1 MKAMLATAK
10 ALILAA
16 GIVFASRCVA
26 MEARTEPVDRCQAV
40 LAMQPL
46 GYWPADEGTGEILH
60 DRSGK
65 ENHGKIFHTP
75 WEGGMLNFTSGFQW
89 AEIPGQETYRCKA
102 FTIGGWLFSRRGPY
116 RRNGMLF
123 VGMANPI
130 RLWVSPSIILRIRQ
144 GSEIEVV
151 SNGNADAIG
160 SKADKDTI
168 AVNEWQHVIYTY
180 EAGTGRL
187 YLNGQLVQ
195 SRDNVPFEGR
205 KHPLLIGSDAD
216 WWMLHPPGSNSL
228 DGSVRDLVL
237 FDRALKPKEVARLSK
252 ATRPEARPR
261 VLGADAIVID
271 GREIPPAKLPAVPA
285 EDRRRALAQLAKR
298 DVQAVRS
305 MSATLLPTLIDA
317 LDEWQTRGVAAR
329 LLMKLGSNEARAA
342 LREALPRLA
351 KTLQTEDA
359 PREERAAS
367 ALALAEMKGQAK
379 DAVPALV
386 AVLEGILERDGVRLP
401 RVEDVLRNALIRALL
416 DIDPKD
422 ERARAVLGLAL
433 AKPIFESLDL
443 SKPYLAKVRPLV
455 AEGRYMDALGVYSA
469 LRPVTHGCRFFSQG
483 DPHRD
488 ARGNV
493 HDRSYTPVADH
504 GGFTYTLGAGK
515 SYMGVE
521 PVSRED
527 FEKAVKELSAE
538 HPDAKTWREADAPH
552 LYRVKIIKTD
562 ADGNEQTSHLEG
574 ENFVFDGSDAKL
586 RGWSLA
592 IDNDGYIHIV
602 GGQHNAPNPKAY
614 IPGSWEKIGLSRD
627 RGSDDFPNQLYWV
640 STRPGDIELFEFVGR
655 RNNPRQIPSPGY
667 LNYMNF
673 VQDNNGELFL
683 YGRINVSGWQS
694 WGLYR
699 YDTEARRWTALGG
712 DACDVIASA
721 KKNDPNWVKYLIRQ
735 IRGSTPSA
743 PGAKSLV
750 WAWQPHFYNYC
761 RANRWGVHFD
771 RTNRMHARVPIRGLG
786 ANARIVDSNVYAWSD
801 DDGKTFH
808 RADGTK
814 VALPLT
820 VNPAPD
826 HLADVNAHS
835 TQAHWKLWLSLLRH
849 AGY

>member
-1 MKAMLATAK
+1 MKTILVTAK
-10 ALILAA
+10 SLFLAGA
-16 GIVFASRCVA
+16 IVSAWRCVA
-26 MEARTEPVDRCQAV
+26 MEARTKPADRHQAV
-40 LAMQPL
+40 VAMQPV
-46 GYWPADEGTGEILH
+46 GYWPADEGAGEILH

-75 WEGGMLNFTSGFQW
+75 WEGGLLNFTSGFQW
-89 AEIPGQETYRCKA
+89 AEIPHHEKYQSKA
-102 FTIGGWLFSRRGPY
+102 FTLGGWLFSRRESY

-123 VGMANPI
+123 MSAANPI
-130 RLWVSPSIILRIRQ
+130 RLWINPSIILRIRQ

-151 SNGNADAIG
+151 SNGQADAIG

-237 FDRALKPKEVARLSK
+237 FDRAVKPAEVARLAK
-252 ATRPEARPR
+252 ATRPEAQPR
-261 VLGADAIVID
+261 VLEPDAIVVD
-271 GREIPPAKLPAVPA
+271 GREIPIDKLPDVPVD
-285 EDRRRALAQLAKR
+285 DRRRALAQLGKR
-298 DVQAVRS
+298 DVQAVRA
-305 MSATLLPTLIDA
+305 MSDALLPFLAVA
-317 LDEWQTRGVAAR
+317 LDEWQTRRVAAS
-329 LLMKLGSNEARAA
+329 LLMKLGNDKARAA
-342 LREALPRLA
+342 LREALLRLTQ
-351 KTLQTEDA
+351 TLQAEDA
-359 PREERAAS
+359 PREERAAC

-386 AVLEGILERDGVRLP
+386 AALEGTLEREGIRLP
-401 RVEDVLRNALIRALL
+401 HVEDVLRNALVRALL

-422 ERARAVLGLAL
+422 GRAHAVLGLAL
-433 AKPIFESLDL
+433 AKPLLESLDL

-455 AEGRYMDALGVYSA
+455 EDGRYLEALDICRTLSP
-469 LRPVTHGCRFFSQG
+469 RKHGDRFFSQG

-493 HDRSYTPVADH
+493 HDRSYTAVAEH
-504 GGFTYTLGAGK
+504 NGFTYTLGAGK

-521 PVSRED
+521 PISRDD
-527 FEKAVKELSAE
+527 FEKALEALAATYPAVKE
-538 HPDAKTWREADAPH
+538 WRKADAPH
-552 LYRVKIIKTD
+552 LYRVKIIKAD
-562 ADGNEQTSHLEG
+562 ADGNEQTSYLEG
-574 ENFVFDGSDAKL
+574 VNFIFDGSDAKV
-586 RGWSLA
+586 RGWSVA
-592 IDNDGYIHIV
+592 IDNDGYVHIV
-602 GGQHNAPNPKAY
+602 GGQHNAPNPNAY

-627 RGSDDFPNQLYWV
+627 RDSDDFPNQLYWV
-640 STRPGDIELFEFVGR
+640 STRPGDIESFEFAGQR
-655 RNNPRQIPSPGY
+655 SNPRQIPSPGY

-673 VQDNNGELFL
+673 VQDNNGVLYL

-699 YDTEARRWTALGG
+699 YDVAPRRWTDLGG
-712 DACDVIASA
+712 DACSVIAA
-721 KKNDPNWVKYLIRQ
+721 AEERNPGWTNFLIRQ
-735 IRGSTPSA
+735 IRGRIP
-743 PGAKSLV
+743 PGSKSLV

-771 RTNRMHARVPIRGLG
+771 RANRMHVRVPIRGLD
-786 ANARIVDSNVYAWSD
+786 ANARIVDADVYAYSD
-801 DDGKTFH
+801 DGGKTFH

-814 VALPLT
+814 VELPLT
-820 VNPAPD
+820 VNPAPA
-826 HLADVNAHS
+826 HLADVSAHS
-835 TQAHWKLWLSLLRH
+835 TQEYWSLWLSLLRH